1 MAKKKRVASDKRIR
15 VLHVAEA
22 AGGVDRYLK
31 TLFKYI
37 DRTKIETFFIC
48 SQNYCVDEYIK
59 IADHVEQIQMA
70 HDISV
75 KKDLESIKNLRR
87 LIKEYSPDIIY
98 AHSSKAGALARM
110 ADMWIP
116 NVVLYNPHGWAFN
129 MRCGE
134 KKKLLYRLVERM
146 QAPFTDKIVC
156 ISEAEK
162 NTALQSHICAEKK
175 MQVIYNGIDLEEG
188 ECDKKLTR
196 SDIGIPDE
204 AFVIGM
210 VGRIAEQKA
219 PDIFVKMSS
228 MIKEKIP
235 EAFFIIV
242 GDGTGQNQDEKNKV
256 VTMIEESGLKD
267 SFIITGWVESPLQ
280 YIRLFN
286 VGVLLSRWEG
296 FGLVIP
302 EYMICN
308 VPVVA
313 TNVDAI
319 PNIIEDGVNGLLV
332 SADDASAAA
341 DSVMRIYHDV
351 LLCKKLTAN
360 GKRIVERKFDGKRL
374 GRETTQLFLDCI
386 CNRG

>member
-1 MAKKKRVASDKRIR
+1 MAKKKRVVSDKRIR

-37 DRTKIETFFIC
+37 DRTKIETFFVC

-75 KKDLESIKNLRR
+75 KKDLESISNLRR

-98 AHSSKAGALARM
+98 AHSSKAGALARI
-110 ADMWIP
+110 ADMWIS

-134 KKKLLYRLVERM
+134 KKKLLYRLVERI
-146 QAPFTDKIVC
+146 QAPFTNKIVC

-162 NTALQSHICAEKK
+162 NTAIQSHICSEKK
-175 MQVIYNGIDLEEG
+175 MQVIYNGIDLDEG

-219 PDIFVKMSS
+219 PDIFVKMAS
-228 MIKEKIP
+228 MIKAKIP
-235 EAFFIIV
+235 EAFFVIV

-341 DSVMRIYHDV
+341 DSVIRIYHDV
-351 LLCKKLTAN
+351 LLSKKLTAN
-360 GKRIVERKFDGKRL
+360 GKRIVEEKFDGKRL
-374 GRETTQLFLDCI
+374 GRETTQLFIDCI

>member
-1 MAKKKRVASDKRIR
+1 MAKKKTAVSDKRIR

-332 SADDASAAA
+332 SADDESAAA